1 MQNSLENFRE
11 RIGQSRSLAR
21 VKSEI
26 LSRIL
31 ERGLGKARERHEE
44 DEGLD
49 GLKGLK
55 MGKSM

>member
-1 MQNSLENFRE
+1 MCTKVLRNGKE
-11 RIGQSRSLAR
+11 RGGEDGGEQ
-21 VKSEI
+21 KI

-49 GLKGLK
+49 GIKGLK
-55 MGKSM
+55 MARFM

>member
-1 MQNSLENFRE
+1 MGE
-11 RIGQSRSLAR
+11 RIGQSLSLVR

-31 ERGLGKARERHEE
+31 ERRLGKARKRYED

-55 MGKSM
+55 MARFM

>member
-1 MQNSLENFRE
+1 MENGVE
-11 RIGQSRSLAR
+11 RDRRDRGER
-21 VKSEI
+21 KI

-31 ERGLGKARERHEE
+31 ERGLGKARKRYED

-55 MGKSM
+55 MARFM